1 MLESKASLSEDMKE
15 LEAYIMLYTKSNPSW
30 NQAQQTE
37 AAPQKEVT
45 EADAL
50 KTLEDSFRLQMQVVL
65 LGQVLDQDVVDSS
78 NNE

>member
-37 AAPQKEVT
+37 AAP
-45 EADAL
+45 
-50 KTLEDSFRLQMQVVL
+50 
-65 LGQVLDQDVVDSS
+65 
-78 NNE
+78 